1 MPKVGIVGTGRMGSK
16 YINKFDLLG
25 YDAFLVDKEMSQL
38 EQFPDKFRKYT
49 DLDKALETEKS
60 ADAIF
65 VATSPTSH
73 IPIAQKVIYHGIN
86 VMVEKPPALDVY
98 DLEET
103 IKLAEKSD
111 VVFGVSEIELRSSA
125 VRNLNLENY
134 KVWSVKAYRLN
145 LGKGYINPFLDLAWH
160 DLYIFYYLFG
170 HFKIKDVVDRK
181 EEKTHFVE
189 VYAKSERNEIPID
202 LEVAW
207 ENPYL
212 RREWILDT
220 DKGELVLNF
229 IDDEIIYPDGNKVE
243 KDGIDK
249 LELMIKQFVEEPS
262 YESAY
267 RALNIL
273 EEFIKFY
280 K

>member
-16 YINKFDLLG
+16 YINKFEVLG
-25 YDAFLVDKEMSQL
+25 YDAFLVDKEKSQL
-38 EQFPDKFRKYT
+38 EKFPDRFRKYT
-49 DLDKALETEKS
+49 DLDEALETEKS

-65 VATSPTSH
+65 VVTSPSSH
-73 IPIAQKVIYHGIN
+73 IPIAQKIIYHGIN

-103 IKLAEKSD
+103 IKLAQKSD

-125 VRNLNLENY
+125 VRNLDLSDFS
-134 KVWSVKAYRLN
+134 VRSVKAYRLN

-160 DLYIFYYLFG
+160 DLYIFYHLFG
-170 HFKIKDVVDRK
+170 SFKIKDVVDKK

-189 VYAKSERNEIPID
+189 VYAKAEKQQIPID

-212 RREWILDT
+212 RREWIFDT

-229 IDDEIIYPDGNKVE
+229 VEDEIVYPDGKKVE

-249 LELMIKQFVEEPS
+249 LELMIKQFVQHPS
-262 YESAY
+262 SDSAL

>member
-16 YINKFDLLG
+16 YISKFDILG
-25 YDAFLVDKEMSQL
+25 YDAFLVDKEKSQL

-49 DLDKALETEKS
+49 DLDEALETEKS

-65 VATSPTSH
+65 VVTSPTSH
-73 IPIAQKVIYHGIN
+73 IPIAQKIIHHGIN

-103 IKLAEKSD
+103 IKLAQKSD
-111 VVFGVSEIELRSSA
+111 VVFGVSEIELKSSA
-125 VRNLNLENY
+125 VRNLNLSDFN
-134 KVWSVKAYRLN
+134 VRSIKAYRLN

-160 DLYIFYYLFG
+160 DLYIFY
-170 HFKIKDVVDRK
+170 HFFNKFEILDVVDKK

-189 VYAKSERNEIPID
+189 VYAKSKKEEIPLD

-207 ENPYL
+207 ENSYL
-212 RREWILDT
+212 RREWIFDT

-229 IDDEIIYPDGNKVE
+229 VDDEIIYPDGKKVE
-243 KDGIDK
+243 KDGLDK
-249 LELMIKQFVEEPS
+249 LELMIKEFVEKPS
-262 YESAY
+262 NESAL

-273 EEFIKFY
+273 QEFIKFY
-280 K
+280 